1 MTQSIAVIGSTG
13 SIGVQTLA
21 VAAAAGKRL
30 TVGALAARVD
40 IETLEAQVRRFR
52 PRLAVL
58 SDEKKAAELR
68 TRLSDLPTRVA
79 SGPEGLLEA
88 ASAAGID
95 TAVIAVSGCAGL
107 APTLAAIEAGKR
119 VALANKETLVAAG
132 DLVMAAARRK
142 KTRIL
147 PVDSEH
153 SAIFQALRGGRRAEV
168 AKLILTASGGPFLG
182 WAPERLARVT
192 PAEALR
198 HPRWRMGAKITVD
211 SATMMNKALE
221 VIEAHFLF
229 AMPYEKIAVLI
240 HPQSVV
246 HSMVEFVDGSVL
258 AQAGRTDMRLP
269 IQYALSYP
277 RRWPLRLEAAP
288 EPAERELN
296 FSAPE
301 KYDFPALALGRRCAL
316 TGGTLPA
323 VMSAANEVFV
333 QAFLAGQIGFTRI
346 VPLTERVTAA
356 HTVEKADTA
365 AAVFQ
370 AEEWARRRAAAEL
383 SGGIYA

>member
-1 MTQSIAVIGSTG
+1 VIGSTG
-13 SIGVQTLA
+13 SIGTQTLA

-30 TVGALAARVD
+30 TVGALAARAD
-40 IETLEAQVRRFR
+40 IAGLEAQVRQFR

-58 SDEKKAAELR
+58 IDEEKAGVLR
-68 TRLSDLPTRVA
+68 ARLRDLPVRVA
-79 SGPEGLLEA
+79 AGREGLLEA
-88 ASAAGID
+88 AAGAGTD
-95 TAVIAVSGCAGL
+95 TVVVAVSGCAGL
-107 APTLAAIEAGKR
+107 EPTLAAIEAGKR

-142 KTRIL
+142 KTRLL

-153 SAIFQALRGGRRAEV
+153 SAVFQALRGGRRAEV
-168 AKLILTASGGPFLG
+168 ARLILTASGGPFLG
-182 WAPERLARVT
+182 WPPERLARVG

-198 HPRWRMGAKITVD
+198 HPRWRMGPKITVD

-229 AMPYEKIAVLI
+229 AVPYEKITVLI

-258 AQAGRTDMRLP
+258 AQAGPTDMRLP

-277 RRWPLRLEAAP
+277 RRWPLRLAAEPEA
-288 EPAERELN
+288 AERELT
-296 FSAPE
+296 FSASDQ
-301 KYDFPALALGRRCAL
+301 YDFPALALGRRCAL
-316 TGGTLPA
+316 AGGTLPA

-333 QAFLAGQIGFTRI
+333 QAFLAGQIKFTRI

-356 HTVEKADTA
+356 QADTP
-365 AAVFQ
+365 AAVLR
-370 AEEWARRRAAAEL
+370 AEEWARSRAAAEL
-383 SGGIYA
+383 NEELYA